1 MANGLQTQ
9 PDLNEGV
16 VVNLLEFLFGKQ
28 KALETSRQSTDTAR
42 RKAVEKYSEP
52 VKSDK
57 AIDVT
62 SPAMQQLIRTLT
74 GSYEQAALKNQVD
87 IDAVL
92 RQKLSGK
99 NPFMHLFQD
108 VLVGMMGPQ
117 VKTVREKLFEQEV
130 LKRQLRTQQMDV
142 MARTLQSL
150 GIADA
155 QRLTQRTAGRK
166 QAADI
171 EGQGLKAQD
180 AVNLAEKKNIDTQ
193 EGKVIQG
200 LTDVE
205 VTRQEEEIKQK
216 GRLELAQKRA
226 DIFKT
231 QPVPKT
237 LVRDLPSDD
246 FVGPWG
252 TMVQDHSYNAVS
264 GSFEPIPGRGLRY
277 KLTPKQQENRQFSND
292 SYKAT
297 LKITK
302 QAAEL
307 KAKDPASGAIA
318 RVALRNA
325 LVPLLAAVRVAGF
338 ELPGFLEKY
347 ELGAREGTFLNTFY
361 ESVLSK
367 VRAFTGAQVTNQERT
382 YILVNTIPRLWAE
395 DRTFLLGFEALR
407 LYTGLDKARINDLH
421 PNSQGL
427 TSLTEVELDSEGM
440 PVGAA
445 TFKDLTSVYEGILAK
460 AEALELKEAG
470 AGMAFLQEMAPDA
483 TKPLQIEKN
492 WKDYVDPSIEA
503 YRRAREQ

>member
-9 PDLNEGV
+9 PDLDKGV

-42 RKAVEKYSEP
+42 EKAVEKYSEP
-52 VKSDK
+52 VESDK

-62 SPAMQQLIRTLT
+62 SPAMQQLIGTLT

-150 GIADA
+150 GIADV

-193 EGKVIQG
+193 EGRVIQG

-226 DIFKT
+226 DIFKL
-231 QPVPKT
+231 QPTPKS
-237 LVRDLPSDD
+237 LVRDFPSGRS
-246 FVGPWG
+246 GPWG
-252 TMVQDHSYNAVS
+252 DMLQDSAFNPIS
-264 GSFEPIPGRGLRY
+264 GGVEPIPGSKLRY
-277 KLTPKQQENRQFSND
+277 KLTPKQQENRKFAND
-292 SYKAT
+292 SYEAT

-307 KAKDPASGAIA
+307 KTKDPASGAIA
-318 RVALRNA
+318 RVALRNTM
-325 LVPLLAAVRVAGF
+325 VPLLAAARVTGF

-382 YILVNTIPRLWAE
+382 YILINTIPRLWGKDE
-395 DRTFLLGFEALR
+395 TFLLGFEALR
-407 LYTGLDKARINDLH
+407 LYTGLAKSRVNDLS
-421 PNSQGL
+421 PNSRGL
-427 TSLTEVELDSEGM
+427 TPLTEVELDSEDM

-445 TFKDLTSVYEGILAK
+445 TFKDFTSVYEGILSK
-460 AEALELKEAG
+460 AEALELKDAG
-470 AGMAFLQEMAPDA
+470 SGMAFLQEMAPDA

-492 WKDYVDPSIEA
+492 WEAYVDSSIEA
-503 YRRAREQ
+503 YRQARGQQ